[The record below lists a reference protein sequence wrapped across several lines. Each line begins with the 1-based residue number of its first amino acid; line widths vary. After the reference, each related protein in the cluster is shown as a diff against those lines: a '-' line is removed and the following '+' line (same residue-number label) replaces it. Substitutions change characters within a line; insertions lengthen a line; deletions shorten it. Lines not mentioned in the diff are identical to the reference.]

1 MSTSPADPARYNSFL
16 MDLLGVMAYGEL
28 SAFERLS
35 SDARYSPSLHDRA
48 VLGRIAVIEFQHYEL
63 VSAKLDA
70 MGLDPEAAMLPF
82 QPSVDHFHERT
93 RPADWYESLM
103 KAYVIDTVSADFY
116 RAISRYVDAGTRAL
130 VEQIQAD
137 EEATAVLR
145 ERLKTALADDP
156 RLASRLA
163 LWARRLLGEA
173 LTQAQRVSF
182 EHAFVGGL
190 IGADEDA
197 VQGTGPRADGGT
209 GGQPLAPDDAA
220 RAGRLSR
227 TARTEPARSV
237 PGGVE
242 CGEQGPGGVG
252 GIVGL
257 GDGADHHDPAGA
269 GLHHLL
275 HISEVDAADREPRH
289 RRPPTF
295 PSSVVPAGAWARRIA
310 SAA

>member
-1 MSTSPADPARYNSFL
+1 MSTSPADPAPYNTFL

-35 SDARYSPSLHDRA
+35 SDARYSPTLHDRA
-48 VLGRIAVIEFQHYEL
+48 VLGRIAVIEFQHYEF
-63 VSAKLDA
+63 VSAKLEA
-70 MGLDPEAAMLPF
+70 MGIDTEAAMLPF

-145 ERLKTALADDP
+145 ERLKAALADDP

-182 EHAFVGGL
+182 EHAFLGAL
-190 IGADEDA
+190 IGADEDRTRELVRGLMA
-197 VQGTGPRADGGT
+197 E
-209 GGQPLAPDDAA
+209 LAANHSRRMA
-220 RAGRLSR
+220 QLGLAG
-227 TARTEPARSV
+227 
-237 PGGVE
+237 
-242 CGEQGPGGVG
+242 
-252 GIVGL
+252 
-257 GDGADHHDPAGA
+257 
-269 GLHHLL
+269 
-275 HISEVDAADREPRH
+275 
-289 RRPPTF
+289 
-295 PSSVVPAGAWARRIA
+295 
-310 SAA
+310 

>member
-35 SDARYSPSLHDRA
+35 SDARYSPTLHDRA
-48 VLGRIAVIEFQHYEL
+48 VLGRLAVIEFQHYEL

-70 MGLDPEAAMLPF
+70 MGLDAEAAMLPF

-137 EEATAVLR
+137 GGATEVLR

-182 EHAFVGGL
+182 EHSFVGGL
-190 IGADEDA
+190 IGADEDRSKEL
-197 VQGTGPRADGGT
+197 VRGLMDE
-209 GGQPLAPDDAA
+209 LAANHS
-220 RAGRLSR
+220 RRMTQLGLAG
-227 TARTEPARSV
+227 
-237 PGGVE
+237 
-242 CGEQGPGGVG
+242 
-252 GIVGL
+252 
-257 GDGADHHDPAGA
+257 
-269 GLHHLL
+269 
-275 HISEVDAADREPRH
+275 
-289 RRPPTF
+289 
-295 PSSVVPAGAWARRIA
+295 
-310 SAA
+310 

>member
-1 MSTSPADPARYNSFL
+1 MSTSPADPARYNTFL

-35 SDARYSPSLHDRA
+35 SDARYSPTLHDRA
-48 VLGRIAVIEFQHYEL
+48 VLGRLAVIEFQHYEL

-70 MGLDPEAAMLPF
+70 MGLDAEAAMLPF

-137 EEATAVLR
+137 GGATEVLR

-182 EHAFVGGL
+182 EHSFVGGL
-190 IGADEDA
+190 IGADEDRSKEL
-197 VQGTGPRADGGT
+197 VRELMDE
-209 GGQPLAPDDAA
+209 LAANHS
-220 RAGRLSR
+220 RRMTQLGLAG
-227 TARTEPARSV
+227 
-237 PGGVE
+237 
-242 CGEQGPGGVG
+242 
-252 GIVGL
+252 
-257 GDGADHHDPAGA
+257 
-269 GLHHLL
+269 
-275 HISEVDAADREPRH
+275 
-289 RRPPTF
+289 
-295 PSSVVPAGAWARRIA
+295 
-310 SAA
+310 

>member
-1 MSTSPADPARYNSFL
+1 MSTSPADPARYNTFL

-35 SDARYSPSLHDRA
+35 SDARYSPTLHDRA
-48 VLGRIAVIEFQHYEL
+48 VLGRLAVTEFQHYEL
-63 VSAKLDA
+63 VSTKLDA
-70 MGLDPEAAMLPF
+70 MGLDAEAAMLPF

-137 EEATAVLR
+137 GGATEVLR
-145 ERLKTALADDP
+145 ERLKAALADDP

-182 EHAFVGGL
+182 EHSFVGGL
-190 IGADEDA
+190 IGADEDRSKEL
-197 VQGTGPRADGGT
+197 VRGLMDE
-209 GGQPLAPDDAA
+209 LAANHS
-220 RAGRLSR
+220 RRVTQLGLAG
-227 TARTEPARSV
+227 
-237 PGGVE
+237 
-242 CGEQGPGGVG
+242 
-252 GIVGL
+252 
-257 GDGADHHDPAGA
+257 
-269 GLHHLL
+269 
-275 HISEVDAADREPRH
+275 
-289 RRPPTF
+289 
-295 PSSVVPAGAWARRIA
+295 
-310 SAA
+310 